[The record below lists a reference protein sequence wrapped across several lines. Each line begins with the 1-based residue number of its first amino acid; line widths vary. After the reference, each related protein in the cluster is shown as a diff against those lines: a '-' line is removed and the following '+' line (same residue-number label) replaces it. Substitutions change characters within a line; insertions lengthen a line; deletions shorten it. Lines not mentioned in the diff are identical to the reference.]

1 MPVSLASS
9 LASQPQQCFRVY
21 SVFVDNLNPCGSL
34 PASDEAVQT
43 ALICSGRNPL
53 SLPHTDPT
61 DGGMLQVQG
70 VFKSYLTPQGPLPVL
85 QGVDLTLEAGSSLA
99 LMGESGSGKSTLLHL
114 IAGLDKVDRG
124 SIHSGEH
131 RLEQMNE
138 AQLADWRRTEIGLV
152 FQQFNLIGS
161 LRVEDNLA
169 FQARLAGRHEPRWQA
184 HLVQRL
190 GLGDLLKRYPEQLS
204 GGQQQ
209 RVALARALASRPK
222 LLLADEPTGSLD
234 EATSDEVLRLLLEL
248 LDDTPTTLLM
258 VTHSPRVAA
267 RLAQRVVLSSG
278 RLT

>member
-1 MPVSLASS
+1 
-9 LASQPQQCFRVY
+9 
-21 SVFVDNLNPCGSL
+21 
-34 PASDEAVQT
+34 
-43 ALICSGRNPL
+43 
-53 SLPHTDPT
+53 
-61 DGGMLQVQG
+61 MLQVQG

-85 QGVDLTLEAGSSLA
+85 QGIDLTLEPGSSLA

-124 SIHSGEH
+124 SIRSGVH
-131 RLEQMNE
+131 RLETLNE

-169 FQARLAGRHEPRWQA
+169 FQARLAGRHDPHWQA

-190 GLGDLLKRYPEQLS
+190 GLGELLKRYPEQLS

-234 EATSDEVLRLLLEL
+234 EATSGEVLRLLLEL

-267 RLAQRVVLSSG
+267 RLAQRVVLSNG

>member
-1 MPVSLASS
+1 
-9 LASQPQQCFRVY
+9 
-21 SVFVDNLNPCGSL
+21 
-34 PASDEAVQT
+34 
-43 ALICSGRNPL
+43 
-53 SLPHTDPT
+53 
-61 DGGMLQVQG
+61 MLQVQG

-85 QGVDLTLEAGSSLA
+85 QGVDLTLEPGSSLA

-124 SIHSGEH
+124 SIRSGEH
-131 RLEQMNE
+131 RLETLNE

-169 FQARLAGRHEPRWQA
+169 FQARLAGRHDPHWQA

-190 GLGDLLKRYPEQLS
+190 GLGELLKRYPEQLS

-267 RLAQRVVLSSG
+267 RLAQRVVLSNG

>member
-1 MPVSLASS
+1 
-9 LASQPQQCFRVY
+9 
-21 SVFVDNLNPCGSL
+21 
-34 PASDEAVQT
+34 
-43 ALICSGRNPL
+43 
-53 SLPHTDPT
+53 
-61 DGGMLQVQG
+61 MLQVQG

-85 QGVDLTLEAGSSLA
+85 QGIDLTLEPGSSLA

-114 IAGLDKVDRG
+114 IAGLDKVDHG
-124 SIHSGEH
+124 SIRSGVH
-131 RLEQMNE
+131 RLETLNE

-169 FQARLAGRHEPRWQA
+169 FQARLAGRHDRHWQA

-190 GLGDLLKRYPEQLS
+190 GLGELLKRYPEQLS

-267 RLAQRVVLSSG
+267 RLAQRVVLSNG